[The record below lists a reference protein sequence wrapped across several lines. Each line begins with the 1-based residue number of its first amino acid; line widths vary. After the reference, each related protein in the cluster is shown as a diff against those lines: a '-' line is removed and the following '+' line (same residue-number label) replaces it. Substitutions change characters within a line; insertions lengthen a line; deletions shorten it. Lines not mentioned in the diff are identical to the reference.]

1 VLGLGGGGALQIGQ
15 HLKYGVL
22 QKDEFKIV
30 YVAPMKVPSSSPPFA
45 PYSNCILRGLTDD
58 LIRRLQSQLTN
69 KNIPVWCSISAS
81 NVISITNVFMLVVCI
96 GYMKLC

>member
-1 VLGLGGGGALQIGQ
+1 MLGLGGGGALQIGQ

-30 YVAPMKVPSSSPPFA
+30 YVAPMKVLSSFPPSA
-45 PYSNCILRGLTDD
+45 PYSNCIFRGLTDD
-58 LIRRLQSQLTN
+58 LIHKLQSQLAN

-81 NVISITNVFMLVVCI
+81 NVICITNVFMLVVHI

>member
-1 VLGLGGGGALQIGQ
+1 LGDQVCAPTGAGKTNIAMITVLHEIGQ

-58 LIRRLQSQLTN
+58 LIHRLQSQL
-69 KNIPVWCSISAS
+69 A
-81 NVISITNVFMLVVCI
+81 
-96 GYMKLC
+96 

>member
-1 VLGLGGGGALQIGQ
+1 MGAWVVWGGAALQIGQ

-58 LIRRLQSQLTN
+58 LIHRLQSQLAN
-69 KNIPVWCSISAS
+69 KNIPV
-81 NVISITNVFMLVVCI
+81 
-96 GYMKLC
+96 